1 MADEPTADASPAA
14 RSEGEIEAVCAGV
27 ALGWQVAELY
37 HEQDTPGGGAPLGEA
52 VLRDLPG
59 ISSLPIAAVQ
69 KLRGEQIV
77 RGLLKIAGLTEDER
91 LKKVGVDIA
100 GQIEGGTFDYTLE
113 GVCETHEELLRLL
126 TVSDFRFG
134 KAYSLGRTLY
144 ELTRANQDVAELEA
158 HLGESH
164 LNKVVAWCY
173 DLKSALPDHAGKAV
187 GDSLRRWRSWA
198 RERPWKV
205 PDAADFQKDLHR
217 QGERWRAILTGEKRA
232 ADLLTAAAY
241 VKAGEALIEDAA
253 RVAVG
258 FVKRFWLLVL
268 LALLLLAGG
277 LFALFAGSGSTASI
291 FGGIASIA
299 ASLGITWKTATPTL
313 KTVAETV
320 WQPLW
325 ATEVGEAIVLAVTEP
340 NVPRAPVTPP
350 SAAQPLPVDRATD
363 PRITRRAARQV
374 WKRLDRG
381 TRRQALAGRG
391 GPRRLYYR
399 FGALW
404 LGAGRAL
411 FLPHDR
417 YMAQVQ
423 SSLEAGLAGKSL
435 ETGAIGG
442 DELYAAFGPNDLDWL
457 STVVHGLITRI
468 EGKHPFN
475 PAPAE
480 ERIADDARVVLFGD
494 WATGRPRAQALS
506 GRIEAALQEAND
518 RQRHLIHLGDVYYS
532 GLADEYV
539 RRFLNYWPVGEP
551 VAPAPTDV
559 GEPPENAVYSWNL
572 NGNHDMYSGGRGYFT
587 LISGDRTLGAR
598 AVGFSHQRGASFFRL
613 YNDHWQIIGLDTA
626 YVDNDLA
633 PGQQH
638 MLNEWVTKNPE
649 LKTILLSHHQLGSS
663 REQRHVSRG
672 IFEQTQQIREPS
684 GCSEYPIAAWFW
696 GHEHRCF
703 HFEPYKGVQV
713 PFCLGNGGVPELL
726 SPDFTLLALKDDVA
740 RVIGS
745 VVRLINPVRW
755 KMPPPKVS
763 WKPEMPS
770 VDPQGLRWEQFG
782 HVVLDFDGSH
792 CAGEYRG
799 EGSGAGGEGEVHG
812 FTLS

>member
-1 MADEPTADASPAA
+1 LNKGTDEGA
-14 RSEGEIEAVCAGV
+14 IEAVCAAV

-37 HEQDTPGGGAPLGEA
+37 HERDAPRRGASPGAAG
-52 VLRDLPG
+52 LRDLPG
-59 ISSLPIAAVQ
+59 VASLPIAAVQ
-69 KLRGEQIV
+69 QLRGEQIA
-77 RGLLKIAGLTEDER
+77 RGLSKIASLGSDDALEKLAADLT
-91 LKKVGVDIA
+91 
-100 GQIEGGTFDYTLE
+100 GQIDGASFDFAPD
-113 GVCETHEELLRLL
+113 GVRATHEELLRLL

-134 KAYSLGRTLY
+134 KGYSLGRTLY
-144 ELTRANQDVAELEA
+144 ELTRANQDVTELEA
-158 HLGESH
+158 HLSEKH
-164 LNKVVAWCY
+164 LNGLVAWCY
-173 DLKSALPDHAGKAV
+173 DLKSVLPDHAGKAV

-198 RERPWKV
+198 RERPWTA
-205 PDAADFQKDLHR
+205 PDGADFQKDLHR
-217 QGERWRAILTGEKRA
+217 QGERWRALLTGEKRA
-232 ADLLTAAAY
+232 VDLLTATTY

-253 RVAVG
+253 RVAAG
-258 FVKRFWLLVL
+258 FVKRFWLVML
-268 LALLLLAGG
+268 LAVLLLAGG
-277 LFALFAGSGSTASI
+277 LVALFAGGGSTASL

-299 ASLGITWKTATPTL
+299 TSLGITWKTATPTL
-313 KTVAETV
+313 KNVAETV

-325 ATEVGEAIVLAVTEP
+325 ETEVGEAIVLAVTDP

-350 SAAQPLPVDRATD
+350 SAAQPLPIDRATD
-363 PRITRRAARQV
+363 PRIARRAARQV

-391 GPRRLYYR
+391 GARRLYYR

-435 ETGAIGG
+435 ENGATGG

-457 STVVHGLITRI
+457 STVVQGLITRI

-475 PAPAE
+475 PKPAE
-480 ERIADDARVVLFGD
+480 KKIANDARLVLFGD
-494 WATGRPRAQALS
+494 WATGLPRARALS
-506 GRIEAALQEAND
+506 GRIEGALQEATG
-518 RQRHLIHLGDVYYS
+518 RQRHVIHLGDVYYS
-532 GLADEYV
+532 GLPDEYV

-551 VAPAPTDV
+551 AAPAPGAADAV
-559 GEPPENAVYSWNL
+559 DNAVYSWNL
-572 NGNHDMYSGGRGYFT
+572 NGNHDMYSGGHGYFA
-587 LISGDRTLGAR
+587 LVSGNPSLGVR
-598 AVGFSHQRGASFFRL
+598 AAGFSHQLGASFFRL

-638 MLNEWVTKNPE
+638 MLNQWVTKNPN
-649 LKTILLSHHQLGSS
+649 LRTILLSHHQLGSS

-672 IFEQTQQIREPS
+672 IFEQTQKVREPTQGS
-684 GCSEYPIAAWFW
+684 KYPIAAWFW

-740 RVIGS
+740 RVIGNL
-745 VVRLINPVRW
+745 VRIVNPVRW

-763 WKPEMPS
+763 WKPKKPS
-770 VDPQGLRWEQFG
+770 VDPQRLRWEQFG
-782 HVVLDFDGSH
+782 HVVLDFEGSS
-792 CAGEYRG
+792 CTAEYRG
-799 EGSGAGGEGEVHG
+799 EGCSEDGRGEVHS